1 MTQRFP
7 IRFLGTG
14 SYLPKEIRTN
24 QYFADYLDTSDEWIV
39 TRTGIRERRVAAAD
53 EATSTM
59 GIHAAQRALEDAEL
73 GIDDIDVI
81 ICATATGDHQFP
93 ATATF
98 IPAGLGGRGIPAFD
112 IGAAC
117 AGFLHAT
124 SIAAAMI
131 TSGLYK
137 TALVVGAETLTRFT
151 DAQDRGTAI
160 LLGDAAG
167 AAVIARSDNPDQGIL
182 YCELGCDGSRADHI
196 IVPAGG
202 SRLPASQTTVAER
215 LHFMKMRGRE
225 VFKFAVNKL
234 QELTDRS
241 LKETGLSPDDLKL
254 VIQHQSNLRI
264 IESAREKLGLP
275 REKVVVNIDRYGNTS
290 AASVIMGFDEA
301 RREGTLQEGDYVLLL
316 ALGGGLTWAVMVVRL

>member
-7 IRFLGTG
+7 IRLLGTG
-14 SYLPKEIRTN
+14 SYLPEEIRTN
-24 QYFADYLDTSDEWIV
+24 QHFVDYLDTSDEWIV
-39 TRTGIRERRVAAAD
+39 TRTGIRERRVAAED

-59 GIHAAQRALEDAEL
+59 GIHAGRRALEDAGL
-73 GIDDIDVI
+73 GIEDIDVI

-98 IPAGLGGRGIPAFD
+98 IQAGLGGEGIPSFD
-112 IGAAC
+112 VAAAC

-124 SIAAAMI
+124 SIAATMI
-131 TSGLYK
+131 TAGLYE
-137 TALVVGAETLTRFT
+137 TALVLGAEALTRFT
-151 DAQDRGTAI
+151 DPQDRGTAI

-167 AAVIARSDNPDQGIL
+167 AAVIARSDNPEQGIL
-182 YCELGCDGSRADHI
+182 YCELGCDGNRADHI

-202 SRLPASQTTVAER
+202 SRLPASATTVAER

-225 VFKFAVNKL
+225 VYKFAVNKL

-241 LKETGLSPDDLKL
+241 LEKTGLSPDDLKL

-290 AASVIMGFDEA
+290 AASVIMGLDEA
-301 RREGTLQEGDYVLLL
+301 RRDGTLQEGDYILLL